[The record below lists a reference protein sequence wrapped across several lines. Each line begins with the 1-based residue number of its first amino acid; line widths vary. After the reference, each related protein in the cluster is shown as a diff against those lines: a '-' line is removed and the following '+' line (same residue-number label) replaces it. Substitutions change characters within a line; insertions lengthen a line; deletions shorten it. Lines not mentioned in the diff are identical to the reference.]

1 MSLADIKA
9 KINAEAQAQIKTIE
23 AENDAR
29 VSAVIKEA
37 DNEVK
42 AIQSSYKNRF
52 AKEDP
57 EILKRRQIVAGL
69 DANKVDLGIKQRLIG
84 EAFEGALRKL
94 TELPHDA
101 YLSFVHTLMEKAV
114 VTGEEVLFI
123 GQNERNIDGSWLD
136 SYNASHSTRLSFSGD
151 RLPISGGFVLRNGK
165 IDINCSWDMLM
176 EAIRSEIEPDVV
188 QRLFSQ

>member
-9 KINAEAQAQIKTIE
+9 KINAEAQNQIKAIE
-23 AENDAR
+23 AENDAS
-29 VSAVIKEA
+29 VSAVNKQADSEA
-37 DNEVK
+37 RALQD
-42 AIQSSYKNRF
+42 SYKERF
-52 AKEDP
+52 AKEEP

-69 DANKVDLGIKQRLIG
+69 DANKVDLGVKQRLVG

-114 VTGEEVLFI
+114 VTGDEVLLV
-123 GQNERNIDGSWLD
+123 GKDERYIDGAWLD
-136 SYNASHSTRLSFSGD
+136 SFNASHCTRVSFSGD

-165 IDINCSWDMLM
+165 IDINCSWDMLVGD
-176 EAIRSEIEPDVV
+176 IRPEIESGVV
-188 QRLFSQ
+188 ERLFS

>member
-9 KINAEAQAQIKTIE
+9 KINAEAQTQIEAIE
-23 AENDAR
+23 AENDAS
-29 VSAVIKEA
+29 VSAVNKQA

-42 AIQSSYKNRF
+42 ALQNSYKERF
-52 AKEDP
+52 AKEEP

-69 DANKVDLGIKQRLIG
+69 DANKVDLGVKQRLIG

-101 YLSFVHTLMEKAV
+101 YLSFVHILMEKAV
-114 VTGEEVLFI
+114 VTGDEVLLV
-123 GQNERNIDGSWLD
+123 GKDERYIDGAWLD
-136 SYNASHSTRLSFSGD
+136 SYNASHSTRVSLSGD

-165 IDINCSWDMLM
+165 IDINCSWDMLVGD
-176 EAIRSEIEPDVV
+176 IRPEIESDVV
-188 QRLFSQ
+188 KRLFS

>member
-9 KINAEAQAQIKTIE
+9 KINAEAQAQIKAIE

-29 VSAVIKEA
+29 LSAVNKQS
-37 DNEVK
+37 DGDVK
-42 AIQSSYKNRF
+42 SIQASYKDRF
-52 AKEDP
+52 AKEEP

-69 DANKVDLGIKQRLIG
+69 DASKVDLGVKQRLIG

-94 TELPHDA
+94 TELPHDE

-114 VTGEEVLFI
+114 VTGEEILLV
-123 GQNERNIDGSWLD
+123 GKNERNIDGAWLD

-165 IDINCSWDMLM
+165 IDINCSWDMLVGD
-176 EAIRSEIEPDVV
+176 IRPEIEPEVV
-188 QRLFSQ
+188 KRLFS